1 MELRRHVL
9 FIQGGG
15 EGAHEEDAL
24 LAASLQAALGAE
36 FNVRYPQMP
45 RESEPDMQTWKA
57 KIATELKTLGGEVIL
72 VGHSIGGAALLKYLS
87 EEKVEKPIAGL
98 FLLAAP
104 SWDEEKWS
112 FDDLKLP
119 SDLAAKL
126 SSIPRIFLYHNR
138 DDKIVPFSH
147 LALHAARLPQAV
159 VRESERRG
167 HQFGN
172 DLANVANDIRSL
184 TQASGNR
191 TP

>member
-1 MELRRHVL
+1 
-9 FIQGGG
+9 
-15 EGAHEEDAL
+15 L

-98 FLLAAP
+98 FLLAVP
-104 SWDEEKWS
+104 SWDEEKWN

-119 SDLAAKL
+119 SNLATRL
-126 SSIPRIFLYHNR
+126 SRIPQTFLYHNR
-138 DDKIVPFSH
+138 DDEIAPFKH
-147 LALHAARLPQAV
+147 LSLHAVRLPRAKI
-159 VRESERRG
+159 REAETGG

-172 DLANVANDIRSL
+172 DLSSIASEIRKFML
-184 TQASGNR
+184 DR
-191 TP
+191 